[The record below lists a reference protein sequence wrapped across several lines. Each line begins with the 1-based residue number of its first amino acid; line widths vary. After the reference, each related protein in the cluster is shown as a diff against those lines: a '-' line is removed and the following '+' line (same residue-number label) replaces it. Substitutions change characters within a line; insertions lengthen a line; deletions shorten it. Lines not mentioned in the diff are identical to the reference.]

1 MLNHGVVRLRV
12 TTSKWGRVWRRFA
25 WVGPIQEKDHHV
37 GMELVFSCPVES
49 GTLRKHARNQVV
61 WPVQLFDQP
70 FLFKQPNKPKQSM
83 YFHNIFFLFLCIFII
98 IK

>member
-12 TTSKWGRVWRRFA
+12 TTSKWGRVRGRFA

-49 GTLRKHARNQVV
+49 GTLRKHARNQVHC
-61 WPVQLFDQP
+61 LSFGYP
-70 FLFKQPNKPKQSM
+70 FGFGFSTKFAIPLKVLVVKSSWD
-83 YFHNIFFLFLCIFII
+83 
-98 IK
+98 